1 MPGVKEPVI
10 LTGKRYL
17 AHDHDPGF
25 DEPLGVFTYRFDRK
39 LKAWQK
45 TELST
50 GGKVGTGLHLTVTK
64 VNGLGDVILCPGK
77 SGFHILQ
84 LEK

>member
-1 MPGVKEPVI
+1 M
-10 LTGKRYL
+10 
-17 AHDHDPGF
+17 
-25 DEPLGVFTYRFDRK
+25 
-39 LKAWQK
+39 K

-50 GGKVGTGLHLTVTK
+50 GGKVGTGLHLTVST